1 MAKRRLRAFNA
12 TALYI
17 HITPELLKN
26 LKIKLQV
33 LKAPYVEMKLP
44 TFRNQHKKSTKQ
56 IRVGDGLWIEAQL
69 MYPDLCKAGS
79 CLEAYWRFNL
89 TRRIPF

>member
-12 TALYI
+12 TALYV
-17 HITPELLKN
+17 HITPELLN
-26 LKIKLQV
+26 SLKVKLLV
-33 LKAPYVEMKLP
+33 LKVPCVELKLP
-44 TFRNQHKKSTKQ
+44 TFRNQQKKSTKQ
-56 IRVGDGLWIEAQL
+56 IKVGDGLWIEAQL

-79 CLEAYWRFNL
+79 YLEAYWRFNL